1 MTARQGTGP
10 GAIWLVSNPAS
21 GGNDGAAL
29 DALRQCCGEHGLDLA
44 RHTVFPDQALPTPAV
59 LDSAGIECVAVYAG
73 DGTVNGLIAG
83 LAGWGGAVLVLPGGT
98 MNLLY
103 RRLHGQ
109 RTLEQTIAAVG
120 RGASAPVRPPV
131 IRTPLGDAYAD
142 FLAGPGTSWG
152 RVREAMRAADV
163 AELAQSTVGAIDET
177 LTGEQIVCLD
187 PPLGRREGYPLL
199 SFTPGGEGIEVEA
212 YYAEGAGDYLAQTLA
227 SFKRDFREGP
237 HERLGTARRLTI
249 ASTQRNA
256 FGLLIDGEQAEADSP
271 FQLALAQCEVDL
283 LATEAHGDRP

>member
-1 MTARQGTGP
+1 VSGP

-21 GGNDGAAL
+21 GGNDGAAIS
-29 DALRQCCGEHGLDLA
+29 ALRQCCAGRGLPIA
-44 RHTVFPDQALPTPAV
+44 RHTVFPDQALPTPAM
-59 LDSAGIECVAVYAG
+59 LNAAGIGSLAVYAG

-83 LAGWGGAVLVLPGGT
+83 LAGWGGTVLVLPGGT

-109 RTLEQTIAAVG
+109 RTLEETIAAVG
-120 RGASAPVRPPV
+120 QGAVVPVRPSV
-131 IRTPLGDAYAD
+131 IRTRLGDAYAD
-142 FLAGPGTSWG
+142 VLAGPGTSWG

-199 SFTPGGEGIEVEA
+199 SFTPTGEGIEVEA
-212 YYAEGAGDYLAQTLA
+212 YYAEDAGEYLAQTWALL
-227 SFKRDFREGP
+227 KRDFRGGP
-237 HERLGTARRLTI
+237 HELLGAVRRLTI

-256 FGLLIDGEQAEADSP
+256 FGLLIDGEQAEAGSRL
-271 FQLALAQCEVDL
+271 QLSLAQCEVDL
-283 LATEAHGDRP
+283 LATETHDH